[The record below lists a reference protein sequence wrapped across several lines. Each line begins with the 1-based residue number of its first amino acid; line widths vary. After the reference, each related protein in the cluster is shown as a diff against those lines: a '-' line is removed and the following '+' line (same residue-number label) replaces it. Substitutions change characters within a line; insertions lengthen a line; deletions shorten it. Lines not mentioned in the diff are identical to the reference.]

1 MAGRVRALVLAAALA
16 LALAAAPA
24 AGDPF
29 AYRDAGCTAAGDPAQ
44 LRFVDLRIAVRA
56 EPDAPAVVLTGAAA
70 ARWVVDR
77 LAFHQPGGAASS
89 ESWFRFPGG
98 ACVPQ
103 TAWVTDHGALTGGSH
118 VRFWQAGEDWREVWG
133 AAHRENLCLL
143 GETTLADHQV
153 DDFVGVRDAAA
164 APFRFLNTVGQGVVF
179 AVSWSQPRPAGLLSK
194 TCGGRNPQMVPDD
207 GMVLEIRQV
216 VPVVA
221 VP

>member
-24 AGDPF
+24 AGDSF
-29 AYRDAGCTAAGDPAQ
+29 AYRDAGCTTAGDPTQ
-44 LRFVDLRIAVRA
+44 LRFVDLRIAVGA
-56 EPDAPAVVLTGAAA
+56 GPGAPAAVLTGAAA

-77 LAFHQPGGAASS
+77 LAFHQPAGAASS

-103 TAWVTDHGALTGGSH
+103 TAWVTDHGVLTGGSH
-118 VRFWQAGEDWREVWG
+118 VRFWQSGEDWREVWG
-133 AAHRENLCLL
+133 AAHHEHLCLL

-153 DDFVGVRDAAA
+153 DDFVGARDAAA
-164 APFRFLNTVGQGVVF
+164 APFRFLNTVGQGAVF
-179 AVSWSQPRPAGLLSK
+179 AFSWSQARPAALLPK
-194 TCGGRNPQMVPDD
+194 TCAGADPRMVADD
-207 GMVLEIRQV
+207 GLVLEIRQV